1 MSKGGRYARK
11 KVKKPLGGVKIALI
25 VVAVILVLIL
35 ALVIAAVSYYN
46 SMLDLLQRPG
56 EVSMPSMSDEELEA
70 MLNNTVGLETT
81 EATTEATTVP
91 TTEATEPYEGQ
102 SPEEYITNIMLI
114 GQAARQGE
122 DYRISDTMMLCS
134 INRKEKTL
142 TLTSFQRDMRVVIPA
157 YAGHTQGFN
166 RMNFVYHLGSY
177 YTGEVIGSM
186 EMMALCM
193 EQNFGIKVDNTIE
206 VDFEMF
212 ETVVNLLGGVD
223 MEVTQAEIN
232 YLQKNYDYFDD
243 FTEGVNHLDGYQ
255 ALCYA
260 RIRKIDS
267 DFNRTN
273 RQRNLIMELLKK
285 CIKLGVTE
293 LNGMMKEVLPMVTT
307 DMSNEEI
314 TAYALEFIPMLSELE
329 VKSQSVPFDGTW
341 WSTDIG
347 TEEQP
352 NYVIDCNLDKNKQ
365 MLLESIGMVET
376 TEAE

>member
-11 KVKKPLGGVKIALI
+11 NVKKPLGGVKIALI

-46 SMLDLLQRPG
+46 SMLDLVQRPG
-56 EVSMPSMSDEELEA
+56 EVSMPSMSDEEIEA
-70 MLNNTVGLETT
+70 MLNNTVGLENT

-91 TTEATEPYEGQ
+91 TTEATEPYQGQ
-102 SPEEYITNIMLI
+102 SPEEYITNIMLV
-114 GQAARQGE
+114 GQASRVGE
-122 DYRISDTMMLCS
+122 SYRLADTMILCS
-134 INRKEKTL
+134 INRKDKTL
-142 TLTSFQRDMRVVIPA
+142 TLTSFQRDLRVVIPA
-157 YAGHTQGFN
+157 YADHTQGFN
-166 RMNFVYHLGSY
+166 RINNIYHLGSY
-177 YTGEVIGSM
+177 WTGEVSGSM
-186 EMMALCM
+186 EMLALAM
-193 EQNFGIKVDNTIE
+193 DQNFGIKVDNTVE

-212 ETVVNLLGGVD
+212 EKVVNLLGGVD

-232 YLQKNYDYFDD
+232 YLQKNYDYFDG

-285 CIKLGVTE
+285 CLKLSISE
-293 LNGMMKEVLPMVTT
+293 LNNMLQEVLPLVTT
-307 DMSNEEI
+307 DMTNEEI

-329 VKSQSVPFDGTW
+329 VKSQSVPFEGTW
-341 WSTDIG
+341 WSVDQG

-352 NYVIDCNLDKNKQ
+352 DYVIDCNLEKNKK
-365 MLLESIGMVET
+365 LLQESIGLI
-376 TEAE
+376 EAAE